1 MSQFEKRLAK
11 MRQNPHDWH
20 INELQQIADRVGIA
34 YRQPGT
40 SHVTF
45 SIAGQTP
52 VVVPAH
58 KPIKPLYIKRFI
70 ALVDSIRGTD
80 CDED

>member
-1 MSQFEKRLAK
+1 MSQFEKLLAQ
-11 MRQNPHDWH
+11 MRRHPHDWQ
-20 INELQQIADRVGIA
+20 IKELQQIADRVGIA

-45 SIAGQTP
+45 SIVGYAP

-70 ALVDSIRGTD
+70 ALVDSVRGVND
-80 CDED
+80 NQ